1 MKNDTNKSLI
11 FVVVEWGKDLR
22 PMDWLTADKIC
33 MKAKGWDLPTL
44 QDFRDA
50 KSAGL
55 YFKSPNGYYWATDGE
70 YNTVC
75 QLSLRGIIPSKQKTV
90 EGRDYDNKFRLRL
103 VRRKVVTHDSAG
115 IVMKDCLPVKQEI
128 EYFWDP

>member
-1 MKNDTNKSLI
+1 MKNNISKSHILVLI
-11 FVVVEWGKDLR
+11 EWGKDHR
-22 PMDWLTADKIC
+22 PMNWLTVDEIR

-70 YNTVC
+70 YNAAC
-75 QLSLRGIIPSKQKTV
+75 QLSLRGIIPSRQKTV

-103 VRRKVVTHDSAG
+103 VRRKVVIHDSAG
-115 IVMKDCLPVKQEI
+115 IVTKDCLSVKREI
-128 EYFWDP
+128 KYFFDP

>member
-1 MKNDTNKSLI
+1 MENDTNKSLI

-22 PMDWLTADKIC
+22 PMDWLTADKIR

-55 YFKSPNGYYWATDGE
+55 YFKSSNGYYWATDGE

-103 VRRKVVTHDSAG
+103 VRRKVVTTHTSA
-115 IVMKDCLPVKQEI
+115 PQ
-128 EYFWDP
+128 